1 MRIAVIGAGAMGCLY
16 GGKLACVTDVWL
28 IDPWRE
34 HVEAIR
40 AEGLHIVTGENDV
53 VVNVPATTNPTD
65 VGLVDLAIVFVKSH
79 QTRWAAEMASSL
91 LTENGLALTLQNGLG
106 NGDTIAEVLGPARAW
121 QGVTSHGA
129 TMLGPGRIRHA
140 GVGPTYLQ
148 MRPDIAQVAEEVAT
162 LFQQAEIETHLSTDL
177 DSLVWSK
184 LVVNVGINAL
194 TAILRVQNGVLAE
207 NEAASRLMG
216 RAVQEAVAV
225 AEAKGIK
232 LPYDNPV
239 EHVRSVAAATGQN
252 RASMFQDVLRGSR
265 TEIGV
270 INGAIVREAA
280 KLGLTAPVNETL
292 TNLVQAIETTYDV
305 RVR

>member
-16 GGKLACVTDVWL
+16 GGKLACVADVWL
-28 IDPWRE
+28 IDPWRG

-40 AEGLHIVTGENDV
+40 GEGLHIVTGENDV
-53 VVNVPATTNPTD
+53 VVKVPATTNPTD
-65 VGLVDLAIVFVKSH
+65 VGLVDLAIIFVKSH

-106 NGDTIAEVLGPARAW
+106 NGDTIAEVLGTARTW

-129 TMLGPGRIRHA
+129 TLLGPGRIRHA
-140 GVGPTYLQ
+140 GTGPTYLQ
-148 MRPDIAQVAEEVAT
+148 LRPDIARVAEEVAT
-162 LFQQAEIETHLSTDL
+162 LFQQAEIETHLSADL
-177 DSLVWSK
+177 DSLLWGK

-207 NEAASRLMG
+207 NEAASRLLA
-216 RAVQEAVAV
+216 RAVREAVAV
-225 AEAKGIK
+225 AVAKGIT
-232 LPYDNPV
+232 LPYANPV

-270 INGAIVREAA
+270 INGAIVSEAA

-292 TNLVQAIETTYDV
+292 TDLVQAIETTYDV
-305 RVR
+305 RVG